1 MKAVVQDKDS
11 RRTPICQS
19 HSAET
24 LRGGM
29 AIDARWD
36 GDGQLTSLGGM
47 AYFAEYLRTG
57 GFLDKLLHG
66 SPLRYSSPNAPAPAD
81 VMGTLLVAVLDGLSR
96 YAGINQLRRDMVC
109 PRLLGFRRMV
119 SEDSV
124 RNGLRQAA
132 ANADE
137 WRTWLRGLQDRA
149 VLPLL
154 SEPYA
159 ADMDNTVKPTYGHQ
173 EGSEKGYNPA
183 KPGRPSHNYQTWAMG
198 ATRLILGVGVLPGKR
213 HSGKYGAA
221 LAFEWIDQLPSHLRP
236 NLLRGDVGFGSAD
249 ILEGAESRRIPYLF
263 KMSRTQKMKRHFR
276 ALCRHAEWADA
287 GEGWQGLF
295 ETMRLAKWPRARR
308 CLFLR
313 RPANRA
319 SETGAESDQLLLP
332 TFDEWAMPEDDWRE
346 WDFCVLVT
354 SIPDLD
360 AAAVAQLYRDRGN
373 CENVFDELKNQW
385 GWGGF
390 VTRDLARTQLVAGF
404 IAVVYNLWSVFT
416 RLVSPEAHREAVTSR
431 PMLLKVLGR
440 VTTSG
445 RKTVIHLVSNHAR
458 AKGIAAALGS
468 IHNFLRQLR
477 ANAGKLE
484 PDGLWPAILR
494 AAFRH
499 FLDQK
504 RPLRQYLDG
513 NQWLLPLNLPLP

>member
-1 MKAVVQDKDS
+1 MKAVAQKQDS
-11 RRTPICQS
+11 RGDEICQS
-19 HSAET
+19 HST
-24 LRGGM
+24 DLLRGGM
-29 AIDARWD
+29 AICARWD
-36 GDGQLTSLGGM
+36 GDGQFTSLGGM
-47 AYFAEYLRTG
+47 AYFAEYLRDG

-66 SPLRYSSPNAPAPAD
+66 SPLRYASPNAPAPAD
-81 VMGTLLVAVLDGLSR
+81 VMGTLLVAILDGLSR

-109 PRLLGFRRMV
+109 PRMLGFRRMV

-124 RNGLRQAA
+124 RNGLKQVGAHP
-132 ANADE
+132 DE
-137 WRTWLRGLQDRA
+137 WGAWLRDLQDRT

-173 EGSEKGYNPA
+173 EGSEKGYNPR

-221 LAFEWIDQLPSHLRP
+221 LAFEWIDRLPPHLRP
-236 NLLRGDVGFGSAD
+236 SLLRGDVGFGSAD
-249 ILEGAESRRIPYLF
+249 IIGEAESRRVPYLF
-263 KMSRTQKMKRHFR
+263 KLSRTQKMKRHFR
-276 ALCRHAEWADA
+276 GLCRHAGWADA
-287 GEGWQGLF
+287 GEDWQGLF
-295 ETMRLAKWPRARR
+295 ETVRLPGWPRPRR

-313 RPANRA
+313 RPASRA
-319 SETGAESDQLLLP
+319 STAGARPDQLLLP
-332 TFDEWAMPEDDWRE
+332 TFDEWTGSADDGRE

-390 VTRDLARTQLVAGF
+390 VTRDLARTRLVAGLV
-404 IAVVYNLWSVFT
+404 AVAYNLWSIFT
-416 RLVSPEAHREAVTSR
+416 RLVSPNVHREAETSR
-431 PMLLKVLGR
+431 PMLLNVLGR
-440 VTTSG
+440 VTTSS
-445 RKTVIHLVSNHAR
+445 RRTVLHLVSNHAM
-458 AKGIAAALGS
+458 AKRIAAALGS
-468 IHNFLRQLR
+468 IHDFLRQLR

-484 PDGLWPAILR
+484 PDGLWTVILR
-494 AAFRH
+494 AAFRY
-499 FLDQK
+499 FLKQK
-504 RPLRQYLDG
+504 RPPRQHLDG
-513 NQWLLPLNLPLP
+513 NQWLLPLNMPLP

>member
-1 MKAVVQDKDS
+1 
-11 RRTPICQS
+11 
-19 HSAET
+19 
-24 LRGGM
+24 M

-124 RNGLRQAA
+124 RNGLRQVA

-276 ALCRHAEWADA
+276 ALCRHAGWADA

-313 RPANRA
+313 RPVNRA
-319 SETGAESDQLLLP
+319 SGTGAESDQLLLP
-332 TFDEWAMPEDDWRE
+332 TFDEWARPEDEWRE

-416 RLVSPEAHREAVTSR
+416 RLVSPEAHREAGTSR

-445 RKTVIHLVSNHAR
+445 RKTVIHLVSNHAM
-458 AKGIAAALGS
+458 AKGIASALGS
-468 IHNFLRQLR
+468 IHNFLRLLR

-499 FLDQK
+499 FLAQK